1 MPGSLSRRSLLRIGG
16 GAVVAGAAASLTR
29 DVLAPNAAQAAT
41 WHSQLVYPGADGRLV
56 YKPDSRGKVIPD
68 FSWAGYRNGQTSIP
82 SVPVVKEIGPVDGD
96 NTAHIQAALDEV
108 GGMPLGAN
116 GFRGALLLKAGHY
129 IVDGTLRMKH
139 DGVVLRGVGKE
150 ADTSVNTVITG
161 KGDGSRS
168 AVLFV
173 GGTSGG
179 WESQV
184 PGTKTG
190 ITSSLVT
197 TGQRRITLAS
207 TANLKV
213 GDNIIIYHPHTQEW
227 IEAIN
232 GGGVVNDAPWAP
244 GQPPEL
250 PIMYNRYI
258 REIVGNDI
266 IICAPV
272 FNDLR
277 RSLSQSYVYVWDRVG
292 LVRNVGV
299 EDLRIDMD
307 DPSSTS
313 EDHPQ
318 SCIFVSRVEDGW
330 VMNAALLHFSVSGV
344 WVQRSTR
351 VTVQRVRAVQ
361 PRSEIIGGR
370 RYSFCAGGMS
380 QQVLFND
387 LIAFHARHAFI
398 GTGMS
403 TCSGN
408 VWLNGYSKFGY
419 NETGGHH
426 RWSQGLL
433 YDNIQ
438 ELSNQSENDW
448 VLALHNRGDRGD
460 GHGWSSV
467 NSVAWNCTVDNG
479 KKLCVQTP
487 PTAQNFAIGTTG
499 IVTGQN
505 WYTNHQTG
513 YVEGTN
519 RSGLAPGSLYLAQLA
534 DRLRGS

>member
-1 MPGSLSRRSLLRIGG
+1 MSGSLSRRSLLRIGG
-16 GAVVAGAAASLTR
+16 GAVVAGAAMSLTR
-29 DVLAPNAAQAAT
+29 DVLAPDAAHADT

-68 FSWAGYRNGQTSIP
+68 FSWAGYRNGQTPIP

-108 GGMPLGAN
+108 GAMPLGAN

-129 IVDGTLRMKH
+129 IVDGTLRMKR

-150 ADTSVNTVITG
+150 ADPSANTVITG

-173 GGTSGG
+173 GGASGG
-179 WESQV
+179 WESEV

-197 TGQRRITLAS
+197 SGQRRITLAS

-227 IEAIN
+227 TEAIN
-232 GGGVVNDAPWAP
+232 GGGVVNEAPWAP
-244 GQPPEL
+244 GEL

-277 RSLSQSYVYVWDRVG
+277 RSLSQSYVYVWDRAG

-299 EDLRIDMD
+299 EDLRIDMG

-318 SCIFVSRVEDGW
+318 SCIFVSRVEDAW

-370 RYSFCAGGMS
+370 RYSFCAGGMA

-398 GTGMS
+398 GTGTS

-408 VWLNGYSKFGY
+408 VWLNGYSKLGY

-438 ELSNQSENDW
+438 ELSSQSENDW

-513 YVEGTN
+513 YVEGSN

-534 DRLRGS
+534 DRLRGA